1 MSTFVEM
8 FIYSNSGIQICMGR
22 ITIAVYRPKK
32 GREAELDR
40 LVKAHLP
47 VLRKEGLVTGRVPV
61 VMKAADQT
69 VVEVFEWKSK
79 EAISLAHSNAAVLK
93 MWESFNEVCDYLP
106 PVSVPEFQNMF
117 AEFEAAN

>member
-1 MSTFVEM
+1 
-8 FIYSNSGIQICMGR
+8 MGR

-32 GREAELDR
+32 GCEAELDE

-47 VLRKEGLVTGRVPV
+47 VLRKEGLVTDRLPV

-79 EAISLAHSNAAVLK
+79 EAILLAHSNTAVLK
-93 MWESFNEVCDYLP
+93 MWGSFNEVCEYLA